1 MVQKRNQKK
10 ATKKINEKMNVEPEE
25 MASTPKKNFWNSPLF
40 NGIITV
46 AIIAV
51 AVFWGYNNYMQG
63 QVDQGWTAINNAWNN
78 TMNASILDPKF
89 TVANLSAS
97 IQTDV
102 MNTLGSIESLPA
114 DLQKQWGTVQEIPVQ
129 ALPEP
134 LRTQMIRKYNIEK
147 LEDIYAH
154 TLANESTPWTLLTL
168 SQLYFLQ
175 GNIAKSKEYQ
185 IVLTEKYANHPVI
198 KELDK
203 TVLEKEAKF
212 LKNNAVKSNE
222 TEKASVATT
231 AKNPVVEILTSK
243 GKVKVEVFVNDVPE
257 VANYFISLVKDSFYN
272 GLNFYSGTDYKVF
285 TGCPMGTGKGNKALR
300 HTIKFYDM
308 PVQAGSL
315 VMETNEKE
323 NEIDTRFS
331 IYRKHP
337 FVSENKRHCVIGKV
351 IEGLENLNNITPA
364 DLLLNVTVL

>member
-10 ATKKINEKMNVEPEE
+10 AIKQVNVEPEE
-25 MASTPKKNFWNSPLF
+25 MATATTPKKNFFNSPLF
-40 NGIITV
+40 NGIMII

-51 AVFWGYNNYMQG
+51 AAFWGYNNYMQG
-63 QVDQGWTAINNAWNN
+63 QVEQGWNAINSAWNN
-78 TMNASILDPKF
+78 TMNASILNPNF
-89 TVANLSAS
+89 TVDHLSAS
-97 IQTDV
+97 LQADV
-102 MNTLGSIESLPA
+102 MKTLGSIDSLPA

-129 ALPEP
+129 ALPDP
-134 LRTQMIRKYNIEK
+134 LRIQSIRKYNIEK

-154 TLANESTPWTLLTL
+154 TLPNDSTPWTLITL

-175 GNIAKSKEYQ
+175 GNIDKAKEYQ
-185 IVLTEKYANHPVI
+185 QILLDKYPTHPML
-198 KELDK
+198 KELGKD
-203 TVLEKEAKF
+203 VLKNEKPRETMKEA
-212 LKNNAVKSNE
+212 
-222 TEKASVATT
+222 VATT

-243 GKVKVEVFVNDVPE
+243 GKVKVEIFANNVPE
-257 VANYFISLVKDSFYN
+257 VANYFLSLVKDSFYN
-272 GLNFYSGTDYKVF
+272 GLNFYNGTDYKVF
-285 TGCPMGTGKGNKALR
+285 SGCPMGTGKGNKALR

-308 PVQAGSL
+308 PVQSGSL
-315 VMETNEKE
+315 VMETTEKE

-364 DLLLNVTVL
+364 DLVLNVTVL